1 MQLKP
6 FSDFKVGISTSKKI
20 IFLYFNE
27 SPLKM
32 MKNAFYFMLKTFS
45 VLEMFTIFCY
55 VEKRLDKKVIVN
67 FKIYDVTDWAK
78 IITIHI
84 LPNISRSKDNYA
96 MKFGQLIKYN
106 MRNIFLEKSYT
117 KYVGETST

>member
-1 MQLKP
+1 
-6 FSDFKVGISTSKKI
+6 
-20 IFLYFNE
+20 
-27 SPLKM
+27 